1 MDVSEQ
7 SWPLRLGLRFGPL
20 VVVALMSWGASVQ
33 IRICP

>member
-7 SWPLRLGLRFGPL
+7 SGPLRLGLRFGPL
-20 VVVALMSWGASVQ
+20 FVFALMSWRASLQ